1 MTTPFS
7 ASFPIRR
14 PYTALFMDLRDR
26 LHRLID
32 QMENESGRD
41 LPPSDWQ
48 MVTEEWEAYNHGL
61 IIARID
67 WDAADIVL
75 TWAVNDDDPTSSEHS
90 PTYVFDLS
98 ELKQVALDTPK
109 PRECFESYALYLL
122 SEAQHHLVDFFR
134 DGPTDDIPYNRHTI
148 FAHGVAGEAKPI
160 WVHIVLFTFDDQHS

>member
-1 MTTPFS
+1 MTTPFC

-32 QMENESGRD
+32 QMENESSRD
-41 LPPSDWQ
+41 LPPSDRQ
-48 MVTEEWEAYNHGL
+48 IGAEEWGAYGHGL
-61 IIARID
+61 IIGRID
-67 WDAADIVL
+67 WDMANLVL
-75 TWAVNDDDPTSSEHS
+75 TWAVNDDDPTPSEHS

-122 SEAQHHLVDFFR
+122 SEAQRHLGDFFR
-134 DGPTDDIPYNRHTI
+134 DGPTDDIPYDRHTI
-148 FAHGVAGEAKPI
+148 FAQGMVGSTKPT
-160 WVHIVLFTFDDQHS
+160 WVHNVLFAFDEQHS